1 MYAHPYTP
9 LGFLAA
15 VSLSPFFFY
24 ILLYLDLS
32 FEPRTLRAW
41 SIWIYL
47 HHLLETYLLRLGVFD
62 VDDAFDGYV
71 ESRATRK
78 WRRVMI
84 GTASHDRSS

>member
-1 MYAHPYTP
+1 M
-9 LGFLAA
+9 
-15 VSLSPFFFY
+15 VD
-24 ILLYLDLS
+24 ID
-32 FEPRTLRAW
+32 
-41 SIWIYL
+41 IYL
-47 HHLLETYLLRLGVFD
+47 HHLLETNLLRLGVFG